1 MKQLIFIEFSYNKMY
16 NQKKEAMKW
25 NKLKDEMLIREI
37 LTQKPWEYRSKSQE
51 RGQVWDNIAYVL
63 NLLDGFMVNQR
74 FIRDRYKTLATKYK
88 QKKQPKRKLLE
99 YHQNIR
105 RLMMRLKRLKIYLT
119 NQIWNAK
126 LVR

>member
-1 MKQLIFIEFSYNKMY
+1 MKQLIFIEFSYNKMD

-25 NKLKDEMLIREI
+25 NKQKDEMLIREI

-63 NLLDGFMVNQR
+63 NLLDGFMVKQR
-74 FIRDRYKTLATKYK
+74 FIRDRYKTLATKYQ

-99 YHQNIR
+99 YHQ
-105 RLMMRLKRLKIYLT
+105 
-119 NQIWNAK
+119 
-126 LVR
+126 